1 MTLARAHW
9 LVHLRLLGMAVLW
22 GGSWPA
28 ARVLATAL
36 PPLAVSAWRFGL
48 AVLLFA
54 LWWRFSRG
62 HLGALRQLQPRQW
75 LGLALAGLVG
85 VFGYAVFFMYGVQ
98 QVAAGRASLIV
109 TVNPVFTTLIAAWW
123 FKERFNA
130 TIAVGMALATLG
142 ATVVLT
148 QGEPWKLLVGGIG
161 LGEWLLLGCITC
173 WVGYTLLGRRLLAG
187 IDALTA
193 TSVASVFGGLL
204 LIAASAI
211 VEGPQA
217 LAAPLHASVPQWAA
231 LLGLAGGATV
241 LAYAWYFDGVAQL
254 GAGGA
259 SAYISLVPVFGV
271 ASSTLWLK
279 EDLSPSLLA
288 GGALVVAGM
297 LVMNW
302 ARR

>member
-1 MTLARAHW
+1 
-9 LVHLRLLGMAVLW
+9 MAVLW

-28 ARVLATAL
+28 ARVLANAL
-36 PPLAVSAWRFGL
+36 PPLAVSAWRFAL

-54 LWWRFSRG
+54 LWWRLARNN
-62 HLGALRQLQPRQW
+62 LDALRALTRRQW
-75 LGLALAGLVG
+75 LGLAAAGLIG

-98 QVAAGRASLIV
+98 HVTAGRAALIV

-130 TIAVGMALATLG
+130 VIGAGMALATLG
-142 ATVVLT
+142 ASVVLT

-161 LGEWLLLGCITC
+161 LGEWLLVGCIAC

-187 IDALTA
+187 VDALTA
-193 TSVASVFGGLL
+193 TSVASVIGGVLL
-204 LIAASAI
+204 ALASWA
-211 VEGPQA
+211 VEGPQG
-217 LAAPLHASVPQWAA
+217 LAAPLHATPLQWAV
-231 LLGLAGGATV
+231 LLGLAAGATV
-241 LAYAWYFDGVAQL
+241 LAYAWYFDGVAVL

-271 ASSTLWLK
+271 ASSTLWLG
-279 EDLSPSLLA
+279 EELSPALLS
-288 GGALVVAGM
+288 GGMLVVAGM
-297 LVMNW
+297 LLMNW